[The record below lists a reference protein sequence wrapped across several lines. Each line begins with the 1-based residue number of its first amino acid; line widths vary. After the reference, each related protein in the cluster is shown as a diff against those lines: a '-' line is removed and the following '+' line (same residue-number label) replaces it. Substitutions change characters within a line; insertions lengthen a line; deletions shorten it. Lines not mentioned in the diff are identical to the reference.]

1 MTATVQQSNAA
12 TLRRIN
18 KTKVN
23 GAIPHIEVKQT
34 VDHNIN
40 GKSATAEE
48 FAAFLKA
55 NAPAHPWLGLLAQLG
70 TMCVGWSATMIA
82 CTTALGFITAGTTS
96 MWLMGLGLAVY
107 FLIGCIGIILSMR
120 LSSQA
125 GNYMELHGFDQVTTT
140 VRGWFA
146 RTPATQGA

>member
-23 GAIPHIEVKQT
+23 GAIPHIEVKQQA
-34 VDHNIN
+34 
-40 GKSATAEE
+40 ATPEAL
-48 FAAFLKA
+48 AAFMEA
-55 NAPAHPWLGLLAQLG
+55 NMPAHPWLGLFAQLG